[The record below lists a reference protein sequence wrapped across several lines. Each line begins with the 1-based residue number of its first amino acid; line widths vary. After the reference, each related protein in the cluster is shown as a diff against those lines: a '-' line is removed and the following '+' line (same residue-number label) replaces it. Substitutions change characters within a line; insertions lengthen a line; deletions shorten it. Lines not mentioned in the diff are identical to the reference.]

1 MRKDSRVVETS
12 DGSSMSGEGK
22 FGDQNGR
29 SHASECE
36 SETNEEST
44 TDKHAD
50 ILGSSL
56 NDGSNDDD

>member
-1 MRKDSRVVETS
+1 
-12 DGSSMSGEGK
+12 MSGEGK

-56 NDGSNDDD
+56 NDSSNDDD